1 MNRMPSLFL
10 FVLLAA
16 TGASAQTIRI
26 TAPDTAKMGAPV
38 TVTLAGE
45 YDARDF
51 LSIVPAGAPAGE
63 YNAYVYARAAEFT
76 LTAPDTPGSY
86 EIRLLA
92 AASPYPTRASHPLTV
107 EDVPTSLEAP
117 DQVDAGAEF
126 SVRWTGPG
134 NALDYVAWAEAGADD
149 SVYKNYVYTRT
160 GNPLT
165 LRAPDAPGQ
174 YEARYFMGGSNRL
187 IARRPFTVGAVAA
200 ELRAPAQVTAGAD
213 FPVEW
218 TGPDNAGDFITL
230 VPEGARE
237 TDYAEYRYT
246 KTGNPVTMRAPD
258 APGKYELRYAT
269 GQTYTTLARAPV
281 EVGGVSASLEAPE
294 SVLAGEELAVKW
306 AGPGSPLD
314 YIAISKRG
322 SDDASYVTWGN
333 VAKGNPLT
341 LRAPVEAGD
350 YELRYKTGQSHYT
363 LATAALRVD
372 PGAQKPGKLVVTGA
386 AGLAQGGA
394 VEVILDASGSML
406 QRVGGQTRME
416 VARATLTK
424 LVQQTIPAGTPF
436 ALRVFGKEA
445 GSCRSDLEIPLAPL
459 DRGAATQ
466 RIGALVAKNNAKTA
480 IGASLEAS
488 LQDLAAAKGERLLV
502 LITDGEETCEGD
514 PRAAIAKLEAAGIP
528 VTLNIVGFAID
539 DAKLRAAFSQWAELA
554 GGAYFDG
561 ADAAGLD
568 AAVQAAFRPSYEV
581 LDAAGDVVGRGIVG
595 GAAVELMPGSYT
607 VRTGAVESKAEVR
620 DGETTTLTL

>member
-1 MNRMPSLFL
+1 MNSIASLL
-10 FVLLAA
+10 LLVLLAA
-16 TGASAQTIRI
+16 TGASAQTI
-26 TAPDTAKMGAPV
+26 TAPDTAKIGAPV
-38 TVTLAGE
+38 PVTIAGD
-45 YDARDF
+45 YDASDF
-51 LSIVPAGAPAGE
+51 LSIVAQGAAEGK
-63 YNAYVYARAAEFT
+63 YDAYVYARSAQVT
-76 LTAPDTPGSY
+76 LTAPDVPGAY
-86 EIRLLA
+86 EIRLLG
-92 AASPYPTRASHPLTV
+92 AASPYPTRASRPLTV
-107 EDVPTSLEAP
+107 EDVAASLEAP

-134 NALDYVAWAEAGADD
+134 NALDYVSWAEAGADD
-149 SVYKNYVYTRT
+149 KVYKNYAYTKK

-174 YEARYFMGGSNRL
+174 YEVRYFMGGSNRL
-187 IARRPFTVGAVAA
+187 IARRPFTVGAVGA

-218 TGPDNAGDFITL
+218 TGPDNPGDFITL
-230 VPEGARE
+230 VEAGAPE
-237 TDYAEYRYT
+237 TDYAAYRYT
-246 KTGNPVTMRAPD
+246 KSGNPVTMRAPD

-269 GQTYTTLARAPV
+269 GQTYATLARAPI
-281 EVGGVSASLEAPE
+281 EVGGVSASLEAPAN
-294 SVLAGEELAVKW
+294 VLAGAEFAVKW
-306 AGPGSPLD
+306 TGPGSPLD

-322 SDDASYVTWGN
+322 SEDASYVIWGN

-341 LRAPVEAGD
+341 LHAPIDDGD

-363 LATAALRVD
+363 LATAPLRVD
-372 PGAQKPGKLVVTGA
+372 PGAQKPGKLVVTGG

-406 QRVGGQTRME
+406 QRVGTQTRMD

-424 LVQQTIPAGTPF
+424 LVKETIPAGTPF
-436 ALRVFGKEA
+436 ALRVFGKEV

-459 DRGAATQ
+459 DPGAATQ
-466 RIGALVAKNNAKTA
+466 RIGALVARNNAKTA
-480 IGASLEAS
+480 IGASLELSA
-488 LQDLAAAKGERLLV
+488 QDLAAAKGERLLV

-514 PRAAIAKLEAAGIP
+514 PRAAIAKLEAAGVP

-539 DAKLRAAFSQWAELA
+539 DTKLRAAFSQWAELA
-554 GGAYFDG
+554 RGAYFDG

-568 AAVQAAFRPSYEV
+568 AAVQAAFRRSYEV
-581 LDAAGDVVGRGIVG
+581 LDAEGNVVGRGIVG

-607 VRTGAVESKAEVR
+607 VRTGGSESTAEVR
-620 DGETTTLTL
+620 DSETTTLAL